1 MDFFSAISDYFP
13 ISFVTLYLGLLI
25 AIFIV
30 TGMLHPSEFK
40 CLLNGI
46 IYLLCLPSGYL
57 VLNIYSIVNITDRSW
72 GKEYTVILLVI
83 RNFSTVS
90 GMHCFLVCSFVCLIV
105 WSFFSSRICICSCCY
120 CLFMSLLERFHSY
133 GDFWELSTN
142 FDHSLI
148 VGIWTVI

>member
-1 MDFFSAISDYFP
+1 M
-13 ISFVTLYLGLLI
+13 TLSLGLLV

-46 IYLLCLPSGYL
+46 TYLLCLPSGYL

-72 GKEYTVILLVI
+72 GKGYTVILLVI

-90 GMHCFLVCSFVCLIV
+90 ETHGFLVRLFVC
-105 WSFFSSRICICSCCY
+105 
-120 CLFMSLLERFHSY
+120 
-133 GDFWELSTN
+133 
-142 FDHSLI
+142 
-148 VGIWTVI
+148 